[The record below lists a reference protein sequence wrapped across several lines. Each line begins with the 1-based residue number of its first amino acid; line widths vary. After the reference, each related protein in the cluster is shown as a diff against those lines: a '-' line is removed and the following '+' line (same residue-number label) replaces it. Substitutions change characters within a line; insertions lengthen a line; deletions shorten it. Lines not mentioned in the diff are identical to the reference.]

1 MNKNIWR
8 GIAFSLALSSAQMA
22 IAAEIQYRGFAS
34 IVGGSTLSSDETL
47 YGYDDGLNFRNDSL
61 MALQMDAA
69 LDSELSATMQIMSR
83 GEDSYDPVVEWAY
96 LTYKFS
102 DNFQLSAGRI
112 RIPFYRYS
120 DFMDVRYTYNWLKAP
135 QTVYG
140 FDFAGYD
147 GLSGVYSTQFGRWDS
162 SLQLILG
169 EFEGETSG
177 FDATLEDL
185 KGFSWTLARDWLT
198 LRAGY
203 VSSKGTIV
211 IDDLEQLAGAVEAI
225 GAGASQDLSG
235 LGSAIRLDGDAGN
248 YYGLAVGVDYNN
260 ILLDAEYI
268 EYAVDDSLAAKTDAY
283 YVAAGY
289 RFGKWIPMLTYS
301 RSKSDPQEDL
311 LDAIPAS
318 AAGLPFGDPSTGPV
332 PTVAQV
338 LAGAVA
344 ATETET
350 KLMDVVL
357 RYDFHHSAAFK
368 LAWTQAEE
376 MSGDKNQLL
385 RFGVDLVF

>member
-1 MNKNIWR
+1 MSKQIWR
-8 GIAFSLALSSAQMA
+8 GIAFSLVLTGSAHVS
-22 IAAEIQYRGFAS
+22 AAEIQYRGFAS
-34 IVGGSTLSSDETL
+34 IVGGSTLASDETL
-47 YGYDDGLNFRNDSL
+47 YGYEDTLNFRNDSL
-61 MALQMDAA
+61 MALQMDAT
-69 LDSELSATMQIMSR
+69 LDSNLSATMQIMSR
-83 GEDSYDPVVEWAY
+83 GANSYEPVVEWAY

-102 DNFQLSAGRI
+102 DEFQVSAGRI

-162 SLQLILG
+162 SLQIIFG
-169 EFEGETSG
+169 QFEGETSG

-185 KGFSWTLARDWLT
+185 KGFSWTMTRDWLT

-203 VSSKGTIV
+203 VSSKGTIEV
-211 IDDLEQLAGAVEAI
+211 EDIEQLASGVEAV
-225 GAGASQDLSG
+225 GAGFGQDLSG
-235 LGSAIRLDGDAGN
+235 VGSAIRLDGDAGD

-260 ILLDAEYI
+260 VLFDAEYI
-268 EYAVDDSLAAKTDAY
+268 EYAVDDSLAAATSAY
-283 YVAAGY
+283 YIAAGY

-301 RSKSDPQEDL
+301 RAKADPQDDL
-311 LDAIPAS
+311 LNALPAS

-332 PTVAQV
+332 PTLEQ
-338 LAGAVA
+338 LLIGAVA

-368 LAWTQAEE
+368 LAWTQEE
-376 MSGDKNQLL
+376 NMNGDKNQLL